1 MSDNSQQALANSS
14 IRTSQKSPITN
25 TAINN
30 AYVPNIMG
38 KTVLNTI
45 YPEQQ
50 VPNQPI
56 KTSFHKQRSN
66 SFNKNQ
72 TVNANENPQIG
83 KNFTNSVNLSKSGNR
98 TSNTPNRI
106 SAVEM
111 AKNVEKTHISPS
123 TGKSKFVNQTIKKDG
138 KIISNIDPNVDDEN
152 ENNSNSESKI
162 ENNINLFNNTTV
174 QSFQIPDKNSIKQTQ
189 NQSLPTLSQK
199 IKEQPSL
206 SSSSNPNMHS
216 QHQSFNNQSG
226 HNNQN
231 SQIQSL
237 QPNQSQKHSISNSNL
252 QSQKLPAQSMQSN
265 LQPQI
270 NPVKS
275 VQTNFQSQV
284 PVKPVQPNLQPKTP
298 VQQIQ
303 SNIQPQRLTA
313 ESVQSNLPSKNQS
326 INSNLQLQKTPF
338 QPTNPSLN
346 PQMQSIKN
354 PSQITQVQNQSVHPK
369 IQSIHPQNQNM
380 NQQRQSAHPQN
391 QSLNQQKQSS
401 LPQNQSIPPQNQS
414 ITPQNQSIN
423 AKNQCINQQKQSVHP
438 KNQSIPPQNHSIPP
452 QNISVNQQKHNIHP
466 KNQNIPPQNQ
476 SISPQNQSVNQQKQ
490 SVHPQI
496 QNIPPQNQSIN
507 QQKQSVHPQ
516 IQNIPPQNQSAHEK
530 EPKDNPRKSNKN
542 HQQNQHISSQS
553 SNKQTN
559 ESNKLSESKLLRKSS
574 LKASRNKSPPKVIRT
589 SDGKIKRVELDNS
602 GNSYYVTVDEDKIVS
617 DSYISSHLNDY
628 LSNEIEISKSKVV
641 NPQSSKKGIGF
652 RYYGELTKA
661 GRNQDGK
668 TKTDQDT
675 PLVKLN
681 VGDIPGF
688 NMFGVL
694 DGHGQHGHFV
704 SQFCRDHFIKRM
716 TSYAE
721 YCKSKKLM
729 TAESIYNELK
739 RTGFDYIKETF
750 SKADEEMAKQ
760 TQFDY
765 NFSGTTCNIAFQ
777 FNKNLVCASVGDS
790 RGIIIEEKGNSK
802 INIIQ
807 LSTDHKPDLP
817 GEIDRIHL
825 SGGIVDK
832 ITDYFGE
839 KVGPPRVWKAGTN
852 YPGLA
857 MSRSLGDFQAKSC
870 GVVNVPQIVEYY
882 IQHNTKFM
890 TICSD
895 GVWEFI
901 QNEQVATLGFEFY
914 KKNDVAGFCTDLVK
928 FAVHSWE
935 QFDIIRD
942 DITVVCVY
950 F

>member
-1 MSDNSQQALANSS
+1 
-14 IRTSQKSPITN
+14 
-25 TAINN
+25 
-30 AYVPNIMG
+30 
-38 KTVLNTI
+38 
-45 YPEQQ
+45 
-50 VPNQPI
+50 
-56 KTSFHKQRSN
+56 
-66 SFNKNQ
+66 
-72 TVNANENPQIG
+72 
-83 KNFTNSVNLSKSGNR
+83 
-98 TSNTPNRI
+98 
-106 SAVEM
+106 
-111 AKNVEKTHISPS
+111 
-123 TGKSKFVNQTIKKDG
+123 
-138 KIISNIDPNVDDEN
+138 
-152 ENNSNSESKI
+152 
-162 ENNINLFNNTTV
+162 
-174 QSFQIPDKNSIKQTQ
+174 
-189 NQSLPTLSQK
+189 
-199 IKEQPSL
+199 
-206 SSSSNPNMHS
+206 
-216 QHQSFNNQSG
+216 
-226 HNNQN
+226 
-231 SQIQSL
+231 
-237 QPNQSQKHSISNSNL
+237 
-252 QSQKLPAQSMQSN
+252 
-265 LQPQI
+265 
-270 NPVKS
+270 
-275 VQTNFQSQV
+275 
-284 PVKPVQPNLQPKTP
+284 
-298 VQQIQ
+298 
-303 SNIQPQRLTA
+303 
-313 ESVQSNLPSKNQS
+313 
-326 INSNLQLQKTPF
+326 
-338 QPTNPSLN
+338 
-346 PQMQSIKN
+346 
-354 PSQITQVQNQSVHPK
+354 
-369 IQSIHPQNQNM
+369 M
-380 NQQRQSAHPQN
+380 NQQRQSVHPQKQSIAPQN
-391 QSLNQQKQSS
+391 QSLNQQKQSVFPQNQNIHPQNQS
-401 LPQNQSIPPQNQS
+401 ITAQNQSIPLQIQSVNQQKKNVHPQKQSISPQNQSIPL
-414 ITPQNQSIN
+414 
-423 AKNQCINQQKQSVHP
+423 
-438 KNQSIPPQNHSIPP
+438 
-452 QNISVNQQKHNIHP
+452 
-466 KNQNIPPQNQ
+466 
-476 SISPQNQSVNQQKQ
+476 QNQSVNQQKQ
-490 SVHPQI
+490 SAHPQ
-496 QNIPPQNQSIN
+496 N
-507 QQKQSVHPQ
+507 
-516 IQNIPPQNQSAHEK
+516 QNIPPQNQSAHEK

-574 LKASRNKSPPKVIRT
+574 LKASRNKSPSKVIRT

-628 LSNEIEISKSKVV
+628 LSNEIEISKSKIV
-641 NPQSSKKGIGF
+641 NPQSSKKGNGF

-681 VGDIPGF
+681 VGDIPLF

-721 YCKSKKLM
+721 YCKNNKLI

-739 RTGFDYIKETF
+739 RTRFAYIKETF
-750 SKADEEMAKQ
+750 NKADEEMTKQ
-760 TQFDY
+760 TNFDY

-790 RGIIIEEKGNSK
+790 RGIIIEEKGDSK
-802 INIIQ
+802 INIIP

-825 SGGIVDK
+825 NGGIVDK

-870 GVVNVPQIVEYY
+870 GVVNVPQIVEYS
-882 IQHNTKFM
+882 IQQNTKFM

-914 KKNDVAGFCTDLVK
+914 KKNDVGGFCTDLVK

-942 DITVVCVY
+942 DITVVSVY